1 MFKKTVVLGFLF
13 CSSLALLAACGQQ
26 EPVTGLEPSALNAP
40 TFSSAAVAQH
50 SDRCADVNKNSLEL
64 GADLIQYDC
73 HGKAN
78 QRFTFHPVAGKTNT
92 YVLRSE
98 SSGLCADVS
107 LSQKVSGDYVVH
119 QWSCHAKTNQQFTLK
134 AGGTSKVFSLVAGH
148 DGRCVSVADG
158 NTDNRA
164 NLVAHTCNGAKSQ
177 LWTLAGYAAAGA
189 PAPAPAPTSV
199 TVVAA
204 GDIACDPTADAG
216 YNGGDGTADRCH
228 MKATAAVAESL
239 RPDAVLVLGDLQYN
253 TGEYEEFLESYGPSW
268 GRLKSKTYPIPGNHE
283 YDTKNAAG
291 YYKYFGSRA
300 GDPAKGYY
308 SFDLGDWHVVAL
320 NTNLAC
326 SVVSCAAGSAQER
339 WLRADLAATD
349 KKCVL
354 ATMHHPRY
362 SSGRHGGYSSSAA
375 LWKALVDGGA
385 DLVLAGHDH
394 HYERFAPQ
402 DASGRK
408 ASGGLRQFIVGTGG
422 KSVYA
427 VGSPRA
433 NSEKIIGNTYGVLEI
448 KLGQIAYDWAFVDE
462 AGKRLDTGTASC
474 N

>member
-1 MFKKTVVLGFLF
+1 MSVFAFLWV
-13 CSSLALLAACGQQ
+13 SVMVLAACGQQ
-26 EPVTGLEPSALNAP
+26 EPVETGLEHLALSAP
-40 TFSSAAVAQH
+40 TFSSTAVAQR
-50 SDRCADVNKNSLEL
+50 SGRCADVYKNSLSL

-78 QRFTFHPVAGKTNT
+78 QRFTFHPVAGKTDT
-92 YVLRSE
+92 YILKGE

-107 LSQKVSGDYVVH
+107 LSQKASGDYVIH

-134 AGGTSKVFSLVAGH
+134 ASGSSKVFSLVANH
-148 DGRCVSVADG
+148 DGKCVSVADG
-158 NTDNRA
+158 SPYNRA
-164 NLVAHTCNGAKSQ
+164 NLVAQTCGGAKSQ
-177 LWTLAGYAAAGA
+177 LWKLAGYTVSDAA
-189 PAPAPAPTSV
+189 PASV

-204 GDIACDPTADAG
+204 GDVACDPTADSG
-216 YNGGDGTADRCH
+216 YNGGNGTADRCR

-253 TGEYEEFLESYGPSW
+253 TGEYEEFLKSYGPSW
-268 GRLKSKTYPIPGNHE
+268 GRLKSKTYPVPGNHE

-291 YYKYFGSRA
+291 YFKYFGSRA

-326 SVVSCAAGSAQER
+326 SVVNCSAGSAQER
-339 WLRADLAATD
+339 WLRADLAATN

-362 SSGRHGGYSSSAA
+362 SSGRHGGYASSAA
-375 LWKALVDGGA
+375 LWKALAEGGT
-385 DLVLAGHDH
+385 DVVLAGHDH

-402 DASGRK
+402 DAAGRK

-422 KSVYA
+422 KSVYT
-427 VGSPRA
+427 VGSPQS
-433 NSEKIIGNTYGVLEI
+433 NSEKIISDTYGVLELTLTQ
-448 KLGQIAYDWAFVDE
+448 KAYDWAFVTE
-462 AGKRLDTGTASC
+462 TGKRLDMGTASC